1 MTKLYLFDIKNYL
14 ESDNEKFKLI
24 PPSFKKRIDRYKD
37 EYDKLRSSI
46 GYYLLIKY
54 LKEDFGIEIND
65 EEILT
70 NKFDKPYIKN
80 NPIYFS
86 ISHSLNFVGVLL
98 SDNECGLD
106 IQHDDNL
113 THEKLAKK
121 ILLDKEYEMYE
132 KNRDILF
139 KKWVQIEAYYKKM
152 GTGIKYNNL
161 DISIDYMVYEIYDN
175 QNNKYYLSANAKF
188 EKVILKKL

>member
-1 MTKLYLFDIKNYL
+1 M
-14 ESDNEKFKLI
+14 
-24 PPSFKKRIDRYKD
+24 
-37 EYDKLRSSI
+37 
-46 GYYLLIKY
+46 
-54 LKEDFGIEIND
+54 
-65 EEILT
+65 
-70 NKFDKPYIKN
+70 
-80 NPIYFS
+80 
-86 ISHSLNFVGVLL
+86 NFVGVLL
-98 SDNECGLD
+98 SDNECGVD

-161 DISIDYMVYEIYDN
+161 DISIDYMVYEIFDD